1 MSTEHSGRKSYET
14 PRLERFGTVG
24 ELTLVGMT
32 NPGTDT
38 MNGSVNPPGGGPPSG
53 VGGGRP

>member
-1 MSTEHSGRKSYET
+1 MSKEHSEKKSYET

-24 ELTLVGMT
+24 ELTLVGLT

-38 MNGSVNPPGGGPPSG
+38 MNGSINPPGHGNGHG
-53 VGGGRP
+53 